1 MKKKNQKNFQHIQ
14 NYDYEDPYQFTKTD
28 TEKVY
33 NMFFDENHH
42 MDSTKAQDYSR
53 ISQTNHLTPI
63 RDTFQKLGFPET
75 STALTMFEQSPT
87 QHRF

>member
-1 MKKKNQKNFQHIQ
+1 MIMRILINLQKLILKK
-14 NYDYEDPYQFTKTD
+14 YTAC
-28 TEKVY
+28 
-33 NMFFDENHH
+33 FFDENHH

-75 STALTMFEQSPT
+75 STALTIFEQSPT
-87 QHRF
+87 QHRFLMQPRFFNQSINTF